1 MAPPCEHLPP
11 RGDGGGVQSRGSKE
25 RLSQSCLHAGASV
38 TMAKAACPRH
48 IAITIVGKVPFL
60 GLGLEAW
67 GTLMTTLQAVFLGI
81 VLALMP
87 SVALVAALFWRETI
101 GLPSDGDVGPGV

>member
-11 RGDGGGVQSRGSKE
+11 PGDGGGVQWRVQRAIEPVLPSRGCISDN
-25 RLSQSCLHAGASV
+25 G
-38 TMAKAACPRH
+38 KAACPRH